1 MDIRYTLMYRI
12 QIHKLAFAKK
22 KKKGVC
28 ATLRSRL
35 IAGRYVPRG
44 RTN

>member
-22 KKKGVC
+22 KKKVC
-28 ATLRSRL
+28 VLL
-35 IAGRYVPRG
+35 FVAG
-44 RTN
+44 

>member
-12 QIHKLAFAKK
+12 QIHKLAFAK

>member
-22 KKKGVC
+22 KKKKVC
-28 ATLRSRL
+28 VLL
-35 IAGRYVPRG
+35 FVAG
-44 RTN
+44 